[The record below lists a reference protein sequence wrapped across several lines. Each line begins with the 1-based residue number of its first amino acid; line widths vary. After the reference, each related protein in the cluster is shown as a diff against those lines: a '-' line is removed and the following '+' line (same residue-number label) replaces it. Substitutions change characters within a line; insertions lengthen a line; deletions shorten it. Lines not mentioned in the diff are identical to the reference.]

1 MPDQRR
7 SEPSIT
13 TFAASATPN
22 GTSARH
28 PDRRRKPDDSRH
40 HRAQR
45 PAQVDGVP
53 WMISADESQMYY
65 MAAEY
70 EALTGLSCADLHV
83 DPDSWRDALHP
94 DDRDRVVA
102 AMEAR
107 GPGVHVD
114 ERDTVYRLAHPGAS
128 AREVRVCSWP
138 VRDDDG
144 CVLFRAG
151 VVVDITDCAEGAAVP
166 PRMYAGA
173 DRERRGL
180 AD

>member
-1 MPDQRR
+1 MHDQRR

-22 GTSARH
+22 GPSARH
-28 PDRRRKPDDSRH
+28 PDRRRKPDDPRH
-40 HRAQR
+40 HRPLA
-45 PAQVDGVP
+45 PPHVGGVA
-53 WMISADESQMYY
+53 WLMCGDESRVFYLS
-65 MAAEY
+65 AGDRAR
-70 EALTGLSCADLHV
+70 TGLPCPAPDADR
-83 DPDSWRDALHP
+83 DSWMDALHP
-94 DDRDRVVA
+94 ADRDRVVA
-102 AMEAR
+102 TMETR

-114 ERDTVYRLAHPGAS
+114 ERDTVYRLVHPGAS

-151 VVVDITDCAEGAAVP
+151 VVVDITDCAQGAAVP
-166 PRMYAGA
+166 PRMFAGA
-173 DRERRGL
+173 DMERRGL

>member
-7 SEPSIT
+7 SEPSLT
-13 TFAASATPN
+13 AFAVNATSN

-65 MAAEY
+65 IAAGY
-70 EALTGLSCADLHV
+70 EALTGLSCADLYA
-83 DPDSWRDALHP
+83 DPESWMDALHP
-94 DDRDRVVA
+94 HDRDRVVA
-102 AMEAR
+102 EMEAR
-107 GPGVHVD
+107 GPGVHGD
-114 ERDTVYRLAHPGAS
+114 ERNAVYRLAHPGAS

-138 VRDDDG
+138 VRDDEG

-151 VVVDITDCAEGAAVP
+151 VVVDITDCADGAAVP
-166 PRMYAGA
+166 PRMFAAA
-173 DRERRGL
+173 DRER
-180 AD
+180 

>member
-1 MPDQRR
+1 MPEQRR
-7 SEPSIT
+7 SEPSLT
-13 TFAASATPN
+13 AFAASATPN

-173 DRERRGL
+173 DRERRGVT
-180 AD
+180 D

>member
-1 MPDQRR
+1 MHDQRR

-28 PDRRRKPDDSRH
+28 PDRRRKPDDARH
-40 HRAQR
+40 HRALG
-45 PAQVDGVP
+45 PAQVGGVS
-53 WMISADESQMYY
+53 WLMSADESQMYY
-65 MAAEY
+65 MATGY
-70 EALTGLSCADLHV
+70 ETLTGLSCADLYA
-83 DPDSWRDALHP
+83 DRDSWMDALHP
-94 DDRDRVVA
+94 ADRDRVVA
-102 AMEAR
+102 TMETR

-114 ERDTVYRLAHPGAS
+114 ERDTVYRLVHPGAS
-128 AREVRVCSWP
+128 ARKVRVCSWP

-151 VVVDITDCAEGAAVP
+151 IVVDITDCAQGAAVP
-166 PRMYAGA
+166 PRMFAGA
-173 DRERRGL
+173 DMERRGL

>member
-7 SEPSIT
+7 SEPWLT
-13 TFAASATPN
+13 DLAVSATTN

-65 MAAEY
+65 MAAGY
-70 EALTGLSCADLHV
+70 EALTGLSCADLYA
-83 DPDSWRDALHP
+83 DPDSWVDALHP
-94 DDRDRVVA
+94 ADRDRVVA

-107 GPGVHVD
+107 GPGVRDD

-128 AREVRVCSWP
+128 ARWVRVCSWP

-151 VVVDITDCAEGAAVP
+151 VVVDTTDCAQGAAVP

-173 DRERRGL
+173 DIERGGL

>member
-1 MPDQRR
+1 MADRPR
-7 SEPSIT
+7 SEPSLT
-13 TFAASATPN
+13 AFAASATTN

-40 HRAQR
+40 HHAQG
-45 PAQVDGVP
+45 PPQVRGVP

-65 MAAEY
+65 MDAGY
-70 EALTGLSCADLHV
+70 EALTGLSCADLYA
-83 DPDSWRDALHP
+83 DPDSWMDALHP

-102 AMEAR
+102 AMQTR
-107 GPGVHVD
+107 GPGVYD
-114 ERDTVYRLAHPGAS
+114 DDRDAVYRLVHPGAS

-144 CVLFRAG
+144 YVLFRAG
-151 VVVDITDCAEGAAVP
+151 IVVDVTDGAEGAAVP
-166 PRMYAGA
+166 GRMCAGA
-173 DRERRGL
+173 DRERRGF